1 MPEVE
6 LKQEKAKLVKTLQ
19 RWDLIFFS
27 VCAIIGL
34 DAVAGLAKWG
44 LGQGIV
50 WFIIFVFLFLLPYG
64 SVTAELGAAF
74 PAEGGIY
81 TWARM
86 AYGKLPG
93 GDALATD
100 RVALL

>member
-44 LGQGIV
+44 LGQGIG
-50 WFIIFVFLFLLPYG
+50 G
-64 SVTAELGAAF
+64 SSSSSLSSCSLSAS
-74 PAEGGIY
+74 
-81 TWARM
+81 
-86 AYGKLPG
+86 
-93 GDALATD
+93 
-100 RVALL
+100 